1 MKRAIA
7 TAFLALLALQ
17 GCSMKRITTNVI
29 GAISTDGMVAI
40 EGESDIEFAKE
51 ALPPIIKTLE
61 VLSYGNRKDV
71 AILALLA
78 KAYGSYTFGF
88 VEEDILRYPVGDP
101 RHQAAKVRAELFY
114 AKGRD
119 YGVAAL
125 TTNSGMRRAMNAHFS
140 DFKRAVS
147 GLGKKYTAALFWT
160 AFNWAN
166 WINLNRDDPV
176 AIVAMPKIQAMID
189 RVIELAPN
197 FFYGSAHAFKGVLA
211 CSRPEMLGGNYSLAQ
226 QEFSVAMGE
235 APNYLMN
242 KVLYAQYFARQ
253 MNDRPLFRDELTKV
267 IQADA
272 GALPEQVLSN
282 ELAKRR
288 AKILLKMERKLF

>member
-1 MKRAIA
+1 MRRVIA

-17 GCSMKRITTNVI
+17 GCSAKKISTNVI

-40 EGESDIEFAKE
+40 ESESDIEFAKE

-61 VLSYGNRKDV
+61 VLSYGNRKDA

-88 VEEDILRYPVGDP
+88 VEEDILRYPAGDP
-101 RHQAAKVRAELFY
+101 RHEAAKARAEVFY
-114 AKGRD
+114 ARGRD
-119 YGVAAL
+119 YGVSAL
-125 TTNSGMRRAMNAHFS
+125 ETNSGMRRTMNAHFS
-140 DFKRAVS
+140 DFKGALG

-166 WINLNRDDPV
+166 WINLNRDDPS

-189 RVIELAPN
+189 RVIKLDPD

-211 CSRPEMLGGNYSLAQ
+211 CSRPEILGGNYSVAQ
-226 QEFSVAMGE
+226 QEFSAAMGK

-242 KVLYAQYFARQ
+242 RVLYAQYFARQ
-253 MNDRPLFRDELTKV
+253 MGDPALFRKELNDV
-267 IQADA
+267 IASDA
-272 GALPEQVLSN
+272 NTLPEQVLTN
-282 ELAKRR
+282 ELARRR
-288 AKILLKMERKLF
+288 AEILLKMEKKLF